1 MINKINTLIIETT
14 KKRETRHLEVY
25 KLVKSEFQKASKS
38 GKSWDPIDVLL
49 GMITTR
55 KDSREQYLKAG
66 RMDLADQ
73 ESFEIQV
80 IQDLLPPLPTED
92 EIKEGIIKEIERL
105 SHQVSIKDTKT
116 ILTTLKPKYHGITGK
131 LVSEIIKTYVNRT

>member
-55 KDSREQYLKAG
+55 EDSREQYLKAG

-80 IQDLLPPLPTED
+80 IQDLPTED
-92 EIKEGIIKEIERL
+92 EMKEGIIKEIERL
-105 SHQVSIKDTKT
+105 SHPVSIKDTKT